1 MKLNLS
7 LIEPVAIGA
16 AAVTRAGWA
25 TYYDK
30 NGNLATAVNDQLRLS
45 YNPSDLSAAPYAL
58 LEPAAATNCLPNNTM
73 AGAVVGGALP
83 TFWNIGVGS
92 GTGVS
97 RSVAGIGTE
106 NGIDYIDIA
115 FTGTSSGTS
124 YFWINICGSV
134 AVAASAGQIW
144 CGSMFA
150 KIVSGNRPSQLY
162 ASISG
167 RNGAGAG
174 VEDSSAAVL
183 PDGGVPLSQCRIVNQ
198 LTLSSPNTG
207 SILQFVTVMFA
218 PGEVA
223 TATIRIGLPQLE
235 QDRVTSPIRTSAG
248 PITRPADV
256 LGPNF
261 GLIYSSLTENDA
273 DDAPLYDPAHTYA
286 AGDRVRRAETHRVY
300 ESNVAGNLGNTPEQ
314 NATGDTAKWLDLRPT
329 NKWAMFDG
337 DTSTQ
342 SAAASTLT
350 VVLRPG
356 AINALYGAGI
366 DADLVQVCV
375 QDAPG
380 GDIILNYSEALEASA
395 PGDYDEYFWGRFKP
409 KTDFLVTGVDQ
420 YHQCVVTVTLTK
432 TAGTVKCGVLLAGDQ
447 IPLAASQRGAKAK
460 PRSYSYIKTDDF
472 GNTTIKR
479 RRATTD
485 LSGTAWVE
493 RAEASWVE
501 GVIQRVLDVPVV
513 VIVSDD
519 AQDYGLRGYGLLSA
533 EISWDQPQD
542 CLLSFSLQ
550 GLINATTDSAA

>member
-1 MKLNLS
+1 
-7 LIEPVAIGA
+7 VAHI
-16 AAVTRAGWA
+16 
-25 TYYDK
+25 
-30 NGNLATAVNDQLRLS
+30 
-45 YNPSDLSAAPYAL
+45 
-58 LEPAAATNCLPNNTM
+58 
-73 AGAVVGGALP
+73 
-83 TFWNIGVGS
+83 
-92 GTGVS
+92 
-97 RSVAGIGTE
+97 
-106 NGIDYIDIA
+106 
-115 FTGTSSGTS
+115 
-124 YFWINICGSV
+124 
-134 AVAASAGQIW
+134 
-144 CGSMFA
+144 
-150 KIVSGNRPSQLY
+150 
-162 ASISG
+162 
-167 RNGAGAG
+167 
-174 VEDSSAAVL
+174 
-183 PDGGVPLSQCRIVNQ
+183 
-198 LTLSSPNTG
+198 PNTG
-207 SILQFVTVMFA
+207 A
-218 PGEVA
+218 PGSV
-223 TATIRIGLPQLE
+223 
-235 QDRVTSPIRTSAG
+235 
-248 PITRPADV
+248 TRPADV
-256 LGPNF
+256 LGPNA
-261 GLIYSSLTENDA
+261 GLIFSTLTENDT

-286 AGDRVRRAETHRVY
+286 TGERVRRAETHRVY
-300 ESNVAGNLGNTPEQ
+300 ESNVAGNLGNTPEL
-314 NATGDTAKWLDLRPT
+314 NATGDAAKWLDVRPT
-329 NKWAMFDG
+329 NRWAMFDG
-337 DTSTQ
+337 DT
-342 SAAASTLT
+342 
-350 VVLRPG
+350 
-356 AINALYGAGI
+356 ALYGAGI

-380 GDIILNYSEALEASA
+380 GNIILNDSEALEAST